1 MSEDFPIRVDQRGR
15 VAIWTLDRPDRL
27 NALSGDTLVAI
38 GKLAREAAGNGSLRA
53 VVLTGAGDRAF
64 CAGADLKERH
74 GMSDDAIRARL
85 SQYRRELGALDRCP
99 KPVVA
104 ALNGL
109 TLGGG
114 LELALCCDLRVA
126 APHAEL
132 GLPETSIGLVPG
144 AGGTQRLP
152 RVIGEG
158 RAKEMI
164 LLARRVTAQE
174 ALEWGLVNRVAPPD
188 RDLVEDVLEWIA
200 PIAEGAPLAQAGA
213 LEAIS
218 RAFDVSLEVGLEL
231 EKVSYEKALVSEDR
245 REAMA
250 AFADKRRPRFLGK

>member
-1 MSEDFPIRVDQRGR
+1 
-15 VAIWTLDRPDRL
+15 
-27 NALSGDTLVAI
+27 
-38 GKLAREAAGNGSLRA
+38 
-53 VVLTGAGDRAF
+53 
-64 CAGADLKERH
+64 
-74 GMSDDAIRARL
+74 
-85 SQYRRELGALDRCP
+85 
-99 KPVVA
+99 
-104 ALNGL
+104 
-109 TLGGG
+109 
-114 LELALCCDLRVA
+114 
-126 APHAEL
+126 
-132 GLPETSIGLVPG
+132 
-144 AGGTQRLP
+144 
-152 RVIGEG
+152 
-158 RAKEMI
+158 MI